1 MLCYLF
7 FCVWCVYLLLIY
19 KFSSRNLGQKI
30 VEKFS
35 KLRKMFFYG
44 IFLVE
49 IWQFFS
55 INVKTSIL
63 GDRLGSRILGI
74 LLKFPNLL
82 RSKSEVVWK
91 FVKQLV
97 YSLSSE
103 DNLDKFHLWEKEIML
118 KRTKVNK
125 QVYCPRFSILCV
137 SQEGFSLIES
147 NQQICDFC
155 K

>member
-19 KFSSRNLGQKI
+19 TFSSRNLGQKI

-103 DNLDKFHLWEKEIML
+103 DNLDKFQLWEKEIMV
-118 KRTKVNK
+118 KRT
-125 QVYCPRFSILCV
+125 
-137 SQEGFSLIES
+137 
-147 NQQICDFC
+147 
-155 K
+155 